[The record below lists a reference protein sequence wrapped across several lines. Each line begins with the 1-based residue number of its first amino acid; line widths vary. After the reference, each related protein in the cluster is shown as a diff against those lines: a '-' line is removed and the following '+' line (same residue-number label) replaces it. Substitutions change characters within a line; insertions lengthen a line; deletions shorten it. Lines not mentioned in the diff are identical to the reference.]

1 MKTGRDASQHAFD
14 TDQENCRSLGFPGFP
29 VELGGAGE
37 FHAPFLTESRTR
49 GPVLCCV
56 AGNPASLGMTKG
68 KVVVF
73 SFAFDA
79 KPENRRSL
87 RYTPPD
93 FLWRL
98 VASANFMRLSLRKD
112 AHAAVS
118 SAAWQEIRVRSGR
131 DDNSFLTLTFPIINL
146 CGVHSTSTFRSSQLL
161 G

>member
-1 MKTGRDASQHAFD
+1 
-14 TDQENCRSLGFPGFP
+14 
-29 VELGGAGE
+29 
-37 FHAPFLTESRTR
+37 
-49 GPVLCCV
+49 
-56 AGNPASLGMTKG
+56 MTKG

-146 CGVHSTSTFRSSQLL
+146 CGVHSTSTFRSSQAAWMTKGKVALSL
-161 G
+161 AFDARPENSRSQADEFSRRLWSPRVFRTFTASSC